1 MGVEVVVMAAFAV
14 LAGYFWWSSR
24 GLRAEHAASQS
35 AATDLEQQLHQAR
48 RQIENLQLE
57 LDQAS
62 SSVADS
68 GFADDSRSDQA
79 QASARGAANQIE
91 ELRRAYSGGS
101 SNFDTQQIVREINGE
116 VNQLIEVVKTF
127 ERWHDGLSEVKSSLS
142 EMTRLNKEFIT
153 IGGRTVML
161 ALNASIEAARSGE
174 AGRGF
179 AVVASE
185 FKELSLMVSQLAGT
199 HSTELSRNDLMVTA
213 TFQDTQAGSRMIM
226 NIVSNLQRLCE
237 QLQMQVHDD
246 QSGQTLQAL
255 VGGLEEI
262 QAGLQEAAR

>member
-1 MGVEVVVMAAFAV
+1 MGVEVVVMAALTV
-14 LAGYFWWSSR
+14 LAGYFGWSSR
-24 GLRAEHAASQS
+24 GLRADNAASQR
-35 AATDLEQQLHQAR
+35 AASDLEQQLEQAQ
-48 RQIENLQLE
+48 RQIDNLQLE

-62 SSVADS
+62 SSVDT
-68 GFADDSRSDQA
+68 GLADDSRSEQA
-79 QASARGAANQIE
+79 WASARGAANQIE
-91 ELRRAYSGGS
+91 ELRRAYGGGS
-101 SNFDTQQIVREINGE
+101 ANFDTQQIVLEINGE

-142 EMTRLNKEFIT
+142 EMTRLNNEFIT

-237 QLQMQVHDD
+237 QLQMQMHDD

>member
-1 MGVEVVVMAAFAV
+1 MGVDVVVMAALTV

-24 GLRAEHAASQS
+24 GLRADNTASQM
-35 AATDLEQQLHQAR
+35 AATDLEQQLEQAR
-48 RQIENLQLE
+48 RQIDNLQLE

-62 SSVADS
+62 SSVDT
-68 GFADDSRSDQA
+68 GFADDSRSEQA
-79 QASARGAANQIE
+79 LASAQGAANQID
-91 ELRRAYSGGS
+91 ELRRAYGGGS
-101 SNFDTQQIVREINGE
+101 ANLDTEQIVREINGE
-116 VNQLIEVVKTF
+116 VKQLIDVVKTF

-142 EMTRLNKEFIT
+142 EMTRLNNEFIT

-246 QSGQTLQAL
+246 QSGQTLEAL